1 MRERDLVRKRQTAA
15 DYIERYDGEMQDILG
30 ELAEHADMI
39 RTWWN
44 LARDQVREDPDQ
56 ALQHLVD
63 AQIHLDIHVRIER
76 VGALRRI
83 RLASNRLDAELPD
96 DDEDLPDPG

>member
-1 MRERDLVRKRQTAA
+1 MVRKRQTAA
-15 DYIERYDGEMQDILG
+15 VYIERYDGEMQDILG

-96 DDEDLPDPG
+96 DDEDLPAPG